1 MLARVN
7 SPQVGR
13 LARAVALMLCGMA
26 MLAAQTITA
35 FGDSLTAGYGVDE
48 AAAWPALMA
57 AAHPDWKVLN
67 AGLSGETTSGGLRRI
82 DWVLRAKPD
91 VVLIGLGAN
100 DGMRGQ
106 EAALAEANLAA
117 IIVKVRAAGAK
128 PVLLGMRIPTSLGA
142 DFIRSYADL
151 YPRLAAAEQIPLLPF
166 LLDGVAGDPALNLPD
181 GIHPN
186 EAGHRIIAAKV
197 GAFIATIAP

>member
-1 MLARVN
+1 
-7 SPQVGR
+7 
-13 LARAVALMLCGMA
+13 MLCAMA

-48 AAAWPALMA
+48 TAAWPALVA
-57 AAHPDWKVLN
+57 AAHPEWTVLN

-100 DGMRGQ
+100 DGLRGQ
-106 EAALAEANLAA
+106 DAAQAEANLAA
-117 IIVKVRAAGAK
+117 IIAKVRAAGAK

-142 DFIRSYADL
+142 EFIRSYADL
-151 YPRLAAAEQIPLLPF
+151 YPRLAAAEHVPLLPF
-166 LLDGVAGDPALNLPD
+166 LLEGVAGDPALNLPD

-186 EAGHRIIAAKV
+186 EAGHRIIAVRVA
-197 GAFIATIAP
+197 AFIADQLAGH